1 MTVNKIGFLATPFL
15 DRALRHPRLAE
26 MLGRLPAYSAAS
38 RVNVAAKDAL
48 TDLAATVAEAEAA
61 EQGGDLYESGE
72 IPPGFFTGLADKVR
86 AAADARATLEQANL
100 IVNDSAVRMEYAA
113 EHGADLMLEEL
124 DSDLQALMSEVRTI
138 VDRLNGATTAMGAM
152 DRGVATD
159 WMEIRALRERYS
171 ELREAQAS
179 IWNAGR
185 FDPSWYDARRS
196 NGANARRSNGADA
209 NEADSLLF
217 IANHLD
223 FRVPDCELDEF
234 LVWAISNKAHLW
246 IPTRAQATTVKAA
259 QSERAHLMGVVDSE
273 MRGAR
278 DMDRVKALEDRARAV
293 MATAIA
299 SVLGEDVTGDE

>member
-26 MLGRLPAYSAAS
+26 MLGHLPAYSAAS
-38 RVNVAAKDAL
+38 RVNVAANDAL

-61 EQGGDLYESGE
+61 EQGRDLYESGE

-86 AAADARATLEQANL
+86 AAADARATLEQCNL
-100 IVNDSAVRMEYAA
+100 IVNDSAARMEYAA
-113 EHGADLMLEEL
+113 EHGADAMLAEL

-138 VDRLNGATTAMGAM
+138 VGRLNGATTAMGAM

-159 WMEIRALRERYS
+159 WMELRALRDRYT

-179 IWNAGR
+179 IWNSGR
-185 FDPSWYDARRS
+185 FDPSWFD
-196 NGANARRSNGADA
+196 ARRSNGADA
-209 NEADSLLF
+209 NETDSLLF

-223 FRVPDCELDEF
+223 LRVPDCDLDAF
-234 LVWAISNKAHLW
+234 LVWAVSNKAHLW
-246 IPTRAQATTVKAA
+246 IPTRAQAATVKAA

-278 DMDRVKALEDRARAV
+278 DMDRVQALEDRAQAV
-293 MATAIA
+293 MASAIA
-299 SVLGEDVTGDE
+299 RVLGEDVTGDE